1 MTALTCGD
9 NALAAYNPDLHL
21 QQWNASPGGS
31 ANIWAF
37 LDFGSGFVQDN
48 DATGTVA
55 LYSPRGYTVNLRQ
68 APGTR
73 LGQATAL
80 IYVPSL
86 GNHQSVDASVTTDD
100 PANHL
105 TNTCS
110 PGMHEA
116 VWLLEFATAGGP
128 LRLPIYVDRVT
139 TGPEA
144 AYASARML
152 VCFRSPYLPPPL
164 GAQAGITVRA
174 AEFLVSQVF
183 KNPRRPG
190 VYAWNALFTPYKPGT
205 ADLNPALTTQNTT
218 YIRLPVQFTLRAKRL
233 RVGKRTF
240 AIVTACLREAGKAL
254 QGIRVDI
261 LFQSPFL
268 QRVASGRTNAHGCT
282 KIRLRV
288 SRPRLAFA
296 VFNLPRR
303 QASGCRPRLAAI
315 CSKASIGAAFVPLRR
330 FRVRP

>member
-1 MTALTCGD
+1 VSALTWAG

-31 ANIWAF
+31 ATISAF
-37 LDFGSGFVQDN
+37 LSFGSGFVQDN

-68 APGTR
+68 APRTR
-73 LGQATAL
+73 LGQASVL

-86 GNHQSVDASVTTDD
+86 GNHQSVDAFVTTDD

-110 PGMHEA
+110 PGRHEA
-116 VWLLEFATAGGP
+116 VWLLEFATAGGR

-139 TGPEA
+139 TGLEA

-152 VCFRSPYLPPPL
+152 VCFRSPYVPPPL

-174 AEFLVSQVF
+174 ADIHVSQVF

-218 YIRLPVQFTLRAKRL
+218 YLRLPVHFTVRAKRQ

-268 QRVASGRTNAHGCT
+268 ERVASGRTNALGCT

-288 SRPRLAFA
+288 SRSRLAFA
-296 VFNLPRR
+296 AFKLPRR
-303 QASGCRPRLAAI
+303 ELSGCTPRLAAI
-315 CSKASIGAAFVPLRR
+315 CSKGSVGAAFVPLRR
-330 FRVRP
+330 FRVSP